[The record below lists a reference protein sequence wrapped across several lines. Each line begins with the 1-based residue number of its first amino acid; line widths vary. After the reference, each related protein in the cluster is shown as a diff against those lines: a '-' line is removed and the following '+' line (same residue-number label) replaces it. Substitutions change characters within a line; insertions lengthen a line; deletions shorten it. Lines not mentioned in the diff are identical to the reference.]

1 MVLIA
6 LLCLVLASS
15 QDFPTENKVEKFNA
29 CYYLTKLKVSVD
41 KEELDS
47 RVGKL
52 ANPEKGGNRI
62 TSDMLLKCYKT
73 ITLETALYV
82 LQQGEELFYQDSFE
96 PLVGIEWDLYEQG
109 DYNLTA
115 EHTLLYDEIK
125 KIKEQAEEEA
135 EKAPVPQPPL
145 PPVGIWYIFVVIII
159 FAGFFYWASTKVLNK
174 PQPKAKE
181 IRNKKKN

>member
-1 MVLIA
+1 M
-6 LLCLVLASS
+6 
-15 QDFPTENKVEKFNA
+15 
-29 CYYLTKLKVSVD
+29 
-41 KEELDS
+41 
-47 RVGKL
+47 
-52 ANPEKGGNRI
+52 
-62 TSDMLLKCYKT
+62 
-73 ITLETALYV
+73 
-82 LQQGEELFYQDSFE
+82 
-96 PLVGIEWDLYEQG
+96 YEQG

-174 PQPKAKE
+174 PQPKALRVSRLMPLNAASDPAE
-181 IRNKKKN
+181 RWVMSGSMNEVCAELDRRVRLGLQT